1 MRGDRFKYIRNFY
14 PHYSNTP
21 SADALRSPVFRTMQK
36 LRDAGKLNAAQ
47 MNCFIKPRPKEELY
61 DLEND
66 PYELNNLAGKP
77 QYVTHLKRLRAEL
90 KGWQK
95 RTDDREPE
103 FEAPDEFD
111 RETCLPLPVRHRPR
125 ASKAEMLK
133 QFREKGRIE

>member
-1 MRGDRFKYIRNFY
+1 
-14 PHYSNTP
+14 
-21 SADALRSPVFRTMQK
+21 MQK

-66 PYELNNLAGKP
+66 PYELINLAGKP